1 MAKLW
6 TRGGVD
12 LAINTK
18 KGALVLQRGEDYQ
31 PEEAREV
38 AEAAIAAAKDAKCGI
53 DRYAVYIPD
62 LKVAKDAK
70 TISPAAVAGALK
82 KHDNVVLMANKF
94 GQPFLLIAKADGNK
108 PKAEREVTIHKVARK

>member
-18 KGALVLQRGEDYQ
+18 KGALVLQRGSDFE
-31 PEEAREV
+31 PSEARELT
-38 AEAAIAAAKDAKCGI
+38 EAMIAAAKDAKCGI

-70 TISPAAVAGALK
+70 AISPTAVAGALK

-94 GQPFLLIAKADGNK
+94 GQPFLLIAADEGK
-108 PKAEREVTIHKVARK
+108 PKSEREVTIRKISRK

>member
-18 KGALVLQRGEDYQ
+18 KGALVLQRGSDFE
-31 PEEAREV
+31 PSEAREL

-70 TISPAAVAGALK
+70 VISPAAVAGALK

-94 GQPFLLIAKADGNK
+94 GQPFLLIAEADGNK
-108 PKAEREVTIHKVARK
+108 PKAEREVTIKKISRK